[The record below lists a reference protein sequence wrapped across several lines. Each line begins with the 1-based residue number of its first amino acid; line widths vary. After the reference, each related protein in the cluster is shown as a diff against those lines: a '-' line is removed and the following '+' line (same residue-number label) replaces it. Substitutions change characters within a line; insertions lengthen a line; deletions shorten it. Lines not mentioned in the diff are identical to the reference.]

1 MGYQALHMKLNH
13 KPIKHLHGAFF
24 TPEYLQ
30 MLLIL
35 YVDIYNMGK
44 SNDKKNNRMAQK
56 AIGGKA

>member
-1 MGYQALHMKLNH
+1 MKLNH